1 MNLVEPESCPWCRHK
16 MTLRK
21 CPTKLEQFWACERF
35 PKCKAFIRTLL
46 DAEEME
52 VDAKA
57 STRPRQK
64 DKSES
69 KTSSCSHVPS
79 APSCHQTKRGS
90 KNKEAPA
97 DEDDMEWD
105 QA

>member
-1 MNLVEPESCPWCRHK
+1 M
-16 MTLRK
+16 
-21 CPTKLEQFWACERF
+21 KLEQFWACERF

-64 DKSES
+64 DKAES
-69 KTSSCSHVPS
+69 KTFSCSHAPS
-79 APSCHQTKRGS
+79 APSCRQTKRGT
-90 KNKEAPA
+90 KNKDAPA
-97 DEDDMEWD
+97 EEDDMAWEWD